1 MNCPSRRLPY
11 PIYRGATVR
20 EHSGSPNLVEVWFG
34 IIDRQAIRRGIFTSV
49 KDLNAKIRQFI
60 TGWNDRK
67 HPFVWTKT
75 SDEILAKANRQPT
88 SETRH

>member
-1 MNCPSRRLPY
+1 M
-11 PIYRGATVR
+11 
-20 EHSGSPNLVEVWFG
+20 WFG
-34 IIDRQAIRRGIFTSV
+34 IIDKQAIRRGIFTSV

-75 SDEILAKANRQPT
+75 ADDILASIQRFCLRTLEA
-88 SETRH
+88 EA